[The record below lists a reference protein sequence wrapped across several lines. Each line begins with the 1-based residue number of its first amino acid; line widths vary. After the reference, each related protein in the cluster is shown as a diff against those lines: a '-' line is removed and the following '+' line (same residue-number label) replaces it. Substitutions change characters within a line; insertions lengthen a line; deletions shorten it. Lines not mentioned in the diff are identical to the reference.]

1 MSFTEVQHQPA
12 APSKP
17 SHGPTAL
24 SDDGDPLLRVLGGYG
39 PVKRLIDIV
48 AAVSL
53 LILVAPLMLMV
64 GLAVKLGIGGPPLVR
79 QTRFGAGFRPFMIL
93 KFRTLHDDRRVTG
106 LGRFLRRTGLD
117 ELPQLWNVLTGD
129 MSLIG
134 PRPYMPHELAAHPL
148 ARSVIAHVKPGITG
162 LWQVSGRNC
171 TRFEDR
177 IQFDAAYVERCS
189 LRQDMAILRRTMM
202 PDRQI
207 ARSAD

>member
-12 APSKP
+12 APSHP
-17 SHGPTAL
+17 SHIPTAL
-24 SDDGDPLLRVLGGYG
+24 SDGGDPARVLGGYG
-39 PVKRLIDIV
+39 PVKRLIDIA
-48 AAVSL
+48 AAVFL

-64 GLAVKLGIGGPPLVR
+64 GLAVTLETRGPALVR
-79 QTRFGAGFRPFMIL
+79 QTRFGAGFRPFALL
-93 KFRTLHDDRRVTG
+93 KFRTLRDDQRVTG
-106 LGRFLRRTGLD
+106 LGRFLRRIGLD

-148 ARSVIAHVKPGITG
+148 ARSVTARVKPGITG
-162 LWQVSGRNC
+162 LWQVSGRNR

-177 IQFDAAYVERCS
+177 IRFDAAYVERCS

-202 PDRQI
+202 PGRQTDVI
-207 ARSAD
+207 